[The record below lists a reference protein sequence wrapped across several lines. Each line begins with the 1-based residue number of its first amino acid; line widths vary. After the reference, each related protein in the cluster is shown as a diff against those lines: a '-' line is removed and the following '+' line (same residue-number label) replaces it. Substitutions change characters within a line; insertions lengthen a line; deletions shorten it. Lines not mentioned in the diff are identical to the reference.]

1 MIRKTKVLISVICF
15 YTIVSI
21 VFIIKMFVS
30 SSAPVVDIKQTEKL
44 NRLDSIIN
52 SNAGQNKEI
61 MKQQDAILSELISI
75 QNQKFKLKETYHEKI
90 TILNNLHIDNPSK
103 FSDSI
108 FNILEQRNSNGY
120 FDPKPI
126 EVD

>member
-1 MIRKTKVLISVICF
+1 MILKTKVLISVVCF
-15 YTIVSI
+15 YTIVSL
-21 VFIIKMFVS
+21 VFIIKMFMS
-30 SSAPVVDIKQTEKL
+30 SSAPDTDIRQTEKL

-75 QNQKFKLKETYHEKI
+75 QNQKFKLKETYHEKV
-90 TILNNLHIDNPSK
+90 TILNNLHINNPIK

-108 FNILEQRNSNGY
+108 FNILEERNSNGY